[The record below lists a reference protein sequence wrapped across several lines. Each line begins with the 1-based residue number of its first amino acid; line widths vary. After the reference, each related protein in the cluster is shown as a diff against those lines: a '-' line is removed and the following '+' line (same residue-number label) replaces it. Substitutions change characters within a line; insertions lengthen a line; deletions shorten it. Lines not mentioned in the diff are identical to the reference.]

1 MKKLFYFILL
11 VVLTCIIGCLD
22 DVKTPTENELDEK
35 LNNLVLS
42 ELKIGKEFYFK
53 VPSSVGTLEYKVTY
67 LGDIKTS
74 KGDNIKIL
82 NNIVLASVGNG
93 STRASS
99 TVNIYRNNKKIGYYY
114 VGGINDVPK
123 MIEGTFLVFRY
134 NNDKCNQTTKID
146 FNDSIPHQIF
156 VSCTVEGGD
165 LYTFEGN

>member
-1 MKKLFYFILL
+1 
-11 VVLTCIIGCLD
+11 
-22 DVKTPTENELDEK
+22 
-35 LNNLVLS
+35 
-42 ELKIGKEFYFK
+42 
-53 VPSSVGTLEYKVTY
+53 
-67 LGDIKTS
+67 
-74 KGDNIKIL
+74 L